1 MIISMGRDGALY
13 SGQDDQQMHIIVP
26 ELPDVVDK
34 TGAGDSMIAGFL
46 SDYLKRQDILSA
58 VKNAVAAGT
67 ATAGSAGLAS
77 ASEVQTLRVRI

>member
-1 MIISMGRDGALY
+1 
-13 SGQDDQQMHIIVP
+13 
-26 ELPDVVDK
+26 
-34 TGAGDSMIAGFL
+34 MIAGFL